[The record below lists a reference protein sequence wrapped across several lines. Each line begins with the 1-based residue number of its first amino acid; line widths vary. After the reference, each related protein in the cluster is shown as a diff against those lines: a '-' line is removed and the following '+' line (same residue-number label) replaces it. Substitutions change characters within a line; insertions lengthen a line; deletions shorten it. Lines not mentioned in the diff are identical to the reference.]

1 MISQTSN
8 KPYFLLKNKLFSP
21 GTAKDSDLEFLCQ
34 NAKNVVIS
42 VAEFDVLR
50 DDGIMIANRMKSI
63 GCKNVKL
70 KVFEGVGHLYMFE
83 SKKNTSMP
91 VGFEVYDKISDEAI
105 ALNKF

>member
-1 MISQTSN
+1 
-8 KPYFLLKNKLFSP
+8 
-21 GTAKDSDLEFLCQ
+21 
-34 NAKNVVIS
+34 
-42 VAEFDVLR
+42 
-50 DDGIMIANRMKSI
+50 MKSI